1 MTPASRLLNAALVL
15 VAGGRGL
22 PEVPQGTSP
31 LARAEPAAGAG
42 PGVGF
47 EPIGGFALGGRSGMF
62 GRSGYL
68 LLTRPKPL
76 SIWTEVF
83 VDGVSERKRD
93 CGLSSPGRTKL
104 MRFGREHRGD
114 QDRKAAS
121 ARSSK
126 DPRPSRVAMPCPKIC
141 GTAFGRPPPGK
152 CC

>member
-1 MTPASRLLNAALVL
+1 MKTKRSTSTITPASRLLNAALVL

-22 PEVPQGTSP
+22 PEIPQGTSP

-93 CGLSSPGRTKL
+93 CGLSSPSRTKIDAL
-104 MRFGREHRGD
+104 RTRTPRRPGSKGSVSTFLQGSATRSRGY
-114 QDRKAAS
+114 AV
-121 ARSSK
+121 SK
-126 DPRPSRVAMPCPKIC
+126 NLR
-141 GTAFGRPPPGK
+141 
-152 CC
+152 